1 MGSSLLF
8 VLGCWLGCIA
18 GFFLA
23 GLTSASKLEDASTA
37 YPPVHGTRNGR
48 ADQRLP
54 EIHGTSLNG
63 STPVPASDLAAKTL
77 LDRSEPGGVLC

>member
-23 GLTSASKLEDASTA
+23 GLTSAGKLEDSSEA
-37 YPPVHGTRNGR
+37 YPLVRGTKIDRM
-48 ADQRLP
+48 DQRIP
-54 EIHGTSLNG
+54 ESHGTSL
-63 STPVPASDLAAKTL
+63 SVATAPQTSDLAATTL
-77 LDRSEPGGVLC
+77 LEHNEPGGVLC